1 MNTTSLG
8 LLQRLKQSPADESGW
23 RQLHDLY
30 LPLIRTWLA
39 VIPDLKEEEDLVQEI
54 MLVLLRELPSFERR
68 RHGSF
73 RTWLRKITINRI
85 RAYWQER
92 RRRPIAGVPDNWKLL
107 DQLEDSAS
115 GLSKQWDEEHDR
127 HISTQLLR
135 MVEPDFEPR
144 TWQAFTR
151 FALEGSSAAQTA
163 RELGMTEGAVLQ
175 AKFRVLR
182 RLREEAAELL
192 D

>member
-8 LLQRLKQSPADESGW
+8 LLQRLKQSPADESSW
-23 RQLHDLY
+23 RRLHDLY

-39 VIPDLKEEEDLVQEI
+39 AIPDFKAEEDLVQEV

-68 RHGSF
+68 RHGLF
-73 RTWLRKITINRI
+73 RSWLRKITINRI
-85 RAYWQER
+85 RTYWKER
-92 RRRPIAGVPDNWKLL
+92 RKQPVAGSPGHLKLL
-107 DQLEDSAS
+107 AQLEDPAS

-127 HISTQLLR
+127 HISRALLR

-151 FALEGSSAAQTA
+151 FALEGASAAQAA
-163 RELGMTEGAVLQ
+163 REMGMTEGAILQ